1 MKQKTDYIFF
11 GILGLFIVITITL
24 SLLQNFVLTIN
35 NYLAFIALPT
45 AFFLRIKL
53 QKRRHFPLGIILML
67 SLFNIINFG
76 LGTMSMTFG
85 VNSSIPIETPSINPI
100 ILLIFVAYYLIN
112 KKTISIILSNF
123 FKGTEDERRK
133 EFQTTVD
140 FYLKKFSSCEEDEL
154 KKALENF
161 NDYPDEAKI
170 ALRQIQ
176 SGNNNIL

>member
-24 SLLQNFVLTIN
+24 SSLQNFVLTIN

-45 AFFLRIKL
+45 ALFLRVKL
-53 QKRRHFPLGIILML
+53 KNKRRYPLGVILML

-76 LGTMSMTFG
+76 LGTISITFG
-85 VNSSIPIETPSINPI
+85 VHSSILIETPGINPI
-100 ILLIFVAYYLIN
+100 ILLVVIAYYLVN
-112 KKTISIILSNF
+112 KKMINIILSNF
-123 FKGTEDERRK
+123 FKGTEEERRK

-140 FYLKKFSSCEEDEL
+140 LYLKKFSSYEEAEL
-154 KKALENF
+154 KKILENF